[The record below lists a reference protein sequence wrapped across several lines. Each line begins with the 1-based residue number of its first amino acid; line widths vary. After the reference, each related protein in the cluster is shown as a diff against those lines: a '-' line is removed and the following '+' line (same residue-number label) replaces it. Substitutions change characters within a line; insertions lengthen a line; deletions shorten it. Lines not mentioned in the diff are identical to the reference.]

1 MAMAAW
7 PAKLP
12 HNSAF
17 GEESDTWSRVAAVLM
32 ALVLVLYE
40 LILNLLIL
48 KETSHNMYSP
58 NRSSSQQTVHK
69 KTPKRN
75 PVDISFVCIWITLLE
90 MIFFGRWLRKT
101 SGQFARQMH

>member
-32 ALVLVLYE
+32 ALVVVLYE

-48 KETSHNMYSP
+48 KETSQHVFPEQKFITTN
-58 NRSSSQQTVHK
+58 SSQENT
-69 KTPKRN
+69 
-75 PVDISFVCIWITLLE
+75 
-90 MIFFGRWLRKT
+90 
-101 SGQFARQMH
+101 